1 MNYKLGHIQNSDEPR
16 TLTASVYQEGVDLK
30 RGLQL
35 HIDDEGKII
44 ITGIGV
50 KRLNLEVI
58 NENQISVQIVA
69 PSFA

>member
-1 MNYKLGHIQNSDEPR
+1 MNYKLGHIQKSDEPH
-16 TLTASVYQEGVDLK
+16 TLTASVNQEGVDLEQ
-30 RGLQL
+30 GLKL

-58 NENQISVQIVA
+58 NENQISVQIVD
-69 PSFA
+69 PSLA